1 MMRWR
6 SLGLRGLPSGPFVVS
21 GVLTALFLLS
31 FVGVVPAPPS
41 GDSMGENSGPL
52 AADLILQ
59 NGKIITF
66 GDSDRTVEAV
76 AIRNNRFVAVGTAS
90 AMQEFAAESTRIVDL
105 GGRTVLPGLV
115 DAHSHTTGV
124 SSDYLDLTEAHSVA
138 EIASAVEQKAAQTP
152 PGEWIIGAGP
162 FMFWRGWDE
171 QRLKEKRLLTRWDLD
186 PVSPNHPVLL
196 IKEAGHALV
205 LNSYALRL
213 AGINKET
220 PDDSGQVVKDANTG
234 EPTGILLE
242 SAMNL
247 ALQALPA
254 STPEDRLAAAR
265 HASDQLLRMGT
276 TTVASMS
283 VGPQDVRLFQRL
295 YGDAS
300 RPAVSTVLCPL
311 APTTLP
317 VEEALEF
324 LRRWPVT
331 TGFGDSN
338 LKIGSLKIFVDG
350 GITGRAAWF
359 KKPYKDRPDH
369 YGIPQLEEE
378 TLYEVVRLADQ
389 LGWQVHLHVCGDA
402 AADLALRALEAAQ
415 ESNGTRGRRHI
426 LTHLY
431 VVSPAMMERMRR
443 LGVVAVLQ
451 PNFIYSLGKHMQE
464 ALSADQLE
472 HLIPFGSLL
481 EARVPVALSADGLP
495 QNPMYGIY
503 AAVARSSEDGAV
515 LGKTEAVTRMDAIRA
530 YTHTS
535 AYALFEEEDRGSI
548 EPGKLADLIVLDR
561 DILTVPVEEIKD
573 TQVLMTIKH
582 GRVVFSHLD

>member
-1 MMRWR
+1 MDED
-6 SLGLRGLPSGPFVVS
+6 SGLG
-21 GVLTALFLLS
+21 
-31 FVGVVPAPPS
+31 
-41 GDSMGENSGPL
+41 

-59 NGKIITF
+59 NGRILTLD
-66 GDSDRTVEAV
+66 DSDRTVEAV
-76 AIRNNRFVAVGTAS
+76 AIRNNRFVAVGATS
-90 AMQEFAAESTRIVDL
+90 AMQEFAGENTRIVDL
-105 GGRTVLPGLV
+105 GGHTVLPGLV

-124 SSDYLDLTEAHSVA
+124 SPDYLDLTEARSVA
-138 EIASAVEQKAAQTP
+138 EIASAVEQKAGQTP
-152 PGEWIIGAGP
+152 AGDWIIGAGP

-205 LNSYALRL
+205 LNSYALKL

-220 PDDSGQVVKDANTG
+220 PDHSGQVVKDKNTG

-247 ALQALPA
+247 VFQALPS
-254 STPEDRLAAAR
+254 STPEDQLEAAK

-276 TTVASMS
+276 TTVANMS
-283 VGPQDVRLFQRL
+283 VGPQDVRLFQEL
-295 YGDAS
+295 YSDTS
-300 RPAVSTVLCPL
+300 EVHVSTVLCPL

-317 VEEALEF
+317 MEEALEF
-324 LRRWPVT
+324 LRRWPVM

-338 LKIGSLKIFVDG
+338 LKIGSLKVFVDG

-359 KKPYKDRPDH
+359 RKPYKDRPDF

-378 TLYEVVRLADQ
+378 TLFEVVRLADQ

-402 AADLALRALEAAQ
+402 AVDLALRALEAAQ
-415 ESNGTRGRRHI
+415 EANGTTGRRHI

-451 PNFIYSLGKHMQE
+451 PNFVHSLGKHME
-464 ALSADQLE
+464 KALDADQLE
-472 HLIPFGSLL
+472 HLIPFRSLL
-481 EARVPVALSADGLP
+481 EAGVLVALSADGLP

-503 AAVARSSEDGAV
+503 AAVARSSEDGAI
-515 LGKTEAVTRMDAIRA
+515 LGKAETVTRKEAIRA
-530 YTHTS
+530 YTRTS
-535 AYALFEEEDRGSI
+535 AYALFEEENRGSI

-573 TQVLMTIKH
+573 TQVHMTIKH
-582 GRVVFSHLD
+582 GKVVFNQLD